1 MGSREGLE
9 ILSGEAWRKELGRFP
24 LGKMRLRH
32 VKDCR
37 VGGIADRVLTAQETD
52 PGPRGGS
59 KTCSDSGLMRRFC
72 NEDCLRMEPCEAVTP
87 TAALLWEVEAEAEYQ
102 LP

>member
-1 MGSREGLE
+1 MKGC
-9 ILSGEAWRKELGRFP
+9 
-24 LGKMRLRH
+24 H
-32 VKDCR
+32 
-37 VGGIADRVLTAQETD
+37 VGGIADRVLKAQETD

-59 KTCSDSGLMRRFC
+59 KMCSDSGLMRRLC

-87 TAALLWEVEAEAEYQ
+87 TAALLWEGEAEAEYQ